1 MINKDSSKEVRKN
14 IQLRFIDSCKSI
26 VSSLDKLVF
35 YLDGDQ
41 FKNLQEFFT
50 GDEVSKLMRHKGFLF
65 HKSIW
70 IAGGKWKR
78 PSCHQKNAFSSNIN
92 MKRISNNDHEHAQK
106 V

>member
-50 GDEVSKLMRHKGFLF
+50 GDEVSKLMRHKGFF
-65 HKSIW
+65 V
-70 IAGGKWKR
+70 
-78 PSCHQKNAFSSNIN
+78 P
-92 MKRISNNDHEHAQK
+92 
-106 V
+106 